1 MTNNLIETQIQAE
14 ETDRIEFFNTVYQ
27 SFQRA
32 TQQVGRI
39 DRFYEVG
46 GYTIC
51 LSFAGSSLVS
61 HLTPAIA
68 HIEIEKVAQPDL
80 TVCLWDNYS
89 TQTKMPLLI
98 SSLID
103 LITIKWWDILDPR
116 QDIKGFNSDRIR
128 SNFHI
133 GPNILSLLDTHENIA
148 LYWLENAE
156 QLPYWEHG
164 SPLRT
169 ILNWWTSDRDR
180 QYVHAGA
187 VGTAMGGVLLAG
199 KGGSGKST
207 TALSCLNSNLTYA
220 SDDYCLI
227 SNNPVPYVYS
237 LYNTAKLKGLSDI
250 ERFPHLRPL
259 ISNSDR
265 LDAEKAMIFLKKH
278 YPEKVVKG
286 FPIKAIL
293 IPKVTGKIDTNIQ
306 KSSSILALKALAPS
320 TMFQLSGSGE
330 KAFQTMSQLV
340 KQVPCYVLEVGT
352 DLAQIPD
359 VISQLISR
367 D

>member
-1 MTNNLIETQIQAE
+1 
-14 ETDRIEFFNTVYQ
+14 
-27 SFQRA
+27 
-32 TQQVGRI
+32 
-39 DRFYEVG
+39 
-46 GYTIC
+46 
-51 LSFAGSSLVS
+51 
-61 HLTPAIA
+61 
-68 HIEIEKVAQPDL
+68 
-80 TVCLWDNYS
+80 
-89 TQTKMPLLI
+89 MPLLI
-98 SSLID
+98 SSLLD

-116 QDIKGFNSDRIR
+116 QDIKGLNSDRIR

-133 GPNILSLLDTHENIA
+133 GPNILSLLDTEQNIA

-187 VGTAMGGVLLAG
+187 VGNHAGGVLLAG

-227 SNNPVPYVYS
+227 GHNPVPYVYS
-237 LYNTAKLKGLSDI
+237 LYNTAKLKGLADI

-265 LDAEKAMIFLKKH
+265 LDEEKAMIFLKKH

-293 IPKVTGKIDTNIQ
+293 VPKVTGKTDTKLQ
-306 KSSSILALKALAPS
+306 KTTAIVALKALAPS

-330 KAFQTMSQLV
+330 KAFQTMSKLV

-359 VISQLISR
+359 VISQLISQ
-367 D
+367 